1 MLDMDTLR
9 YLGLYSYFS
18 EILISYFSSYRNL
31 RAKNIKL
38 FRMDSMGEML
48 NDQEPKVS
56 MGLVSI

>member
-1 MLDMDTLR
+1 MLDIDMLR

-38 FRMDSMGEML
+38 FRMDPMGEML
-48 NDQEPKVS
+48 KDEEPEVS
-56 MGLVSI
+56 MGLIPI